1 MLRYVLIRLQRFL
14 QFISAMADWNW
25 LGAKIQVFHFNR
37 KWWYLTMHR
46 FKCMACWLG
55 GGVHNGSK
63 SIEGFLAGFGWV
75 GDLPPPPGLERP
87 LVLIWQ
93 QMCGFGQR
101 TVAGDEKAWLHCTV
115 TRSNRARKWSGPV
128 REIRERHWPWF
139 QSVCTMAG
147 SCSCNLLSSFPPD
160 CFCAFQCNDP
170 DLLHLSVWFPEPWWV
185 CTQTGA
191 ALCWRGMCWMLTII
205 K

>member
-75 GDLPPPPGLERP
+75 GDLPPPRSWKTPGP
-87 LVLIWQ
+87 DMTTDV
-93 QMCGFGQR
+93 
-101 TVAGDEKAWLHCTV
+101 WL
-115 TRSNRARKWSGPV
+115 
-128 REIRERHWPWF
+128 WPE
-139 QSVCTMAG
+139 
-147 SCSCNLLSSFPPD
+147 D
-160 CFCAFQCNDP
+160 CCRRWK
-170 DLLHLSVWFPEPWWV
+170 SM
-185 CTQTGA
+185 A
-191 ALCWRGMCWMLTII
+191 ALYCHTEQQGEEMIRSGSRDTWTSLTLISKCMHHGGILLMQFAEFLSTRLFLCLPMQRPWPLAPLCVVSRAMVGLHPNRGSSLL
-205 K
+205 KGYVLDVDNH